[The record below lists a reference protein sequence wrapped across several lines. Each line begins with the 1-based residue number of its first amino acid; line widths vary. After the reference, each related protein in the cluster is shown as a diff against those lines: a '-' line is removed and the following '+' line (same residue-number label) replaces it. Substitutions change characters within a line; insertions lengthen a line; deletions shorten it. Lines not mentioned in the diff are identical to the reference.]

1 MKKKYHTLI
10 VEDDPLIV
18 AQLEDFLAQTDLFEK
33 PYIAETCTQAM
44 ISLHDQPIDL
54 LFLDMELPDMSGL
67 DFLRSLPGHGP
78 TIAISAFPSYA
89 IDCYDCDINDFLSK
103 PLTYTRFLR
112 GLRRTLLHSLT
123 PAPVV
128 SPVPETSFPPAP
140 GNTASLEPKPSA
152 PLPDHIYLKTG
163 RTSSRFALTDILY
176 LEAYNIYS
184 KLITGSGTFV
194 INDQISSLGVE
205 LGQNQF
211 MRVHKSYLI
220 NLDHVTKFSTRTIW
234 VKTHAVPVGRTFK
247 KRVQDHLNTL
257 VSG

>member
-1 MKKKYHTLI
+1 MKNKYRTLI

-18 AQLEDFLAQTDLFEK
+18 AQLEGFLAQTDLFEK
-33 PYIAETCTQAM
+33 PYIAQTCTQAM

-67 DFLRSLPGHGP
+67 DFLRLFPGHGP

-89 IDCYDCDINDFLSK
+89 VDCYDCDINDFLSK
-103 PLTYTRFLR
+103 PFTYTRFLR
-112 GLRRTLLHSLT
+112 GLRRTLLQSLT
-123 PAPVV
+123 PVPAV
-128 SPVPETSFPPAP
+128 SPVPETSFSPAP
-140 GNTASLEPKPSA
+140 GAEASLEPKPSA
-152 PLPDHIYLKTG
+152 LLPDHIYLKTG
-163 RTSSRFALTDILY
+163 RTNSRFALTDILY
-176 LEAYNIYS
+176 FEAYTIYS
-184 KLITGSGTFV
+184 KLVTGSDTFV

-211 MRVHKSYLI
+211 IRVHKSYLI
-220 NLDHVTKFSTRTIW
+220 NLNHVTKFNARTIW

-247 KRVQDHLNTL
+247 KQVQDHLNSF